1 MIFLDEVDETVVYAI
16 SSPTNATLG
25 NTTQTYTIQDD
36 DTQPSCGFAVAT
48 SVVDETEENQN
59 HNVVISLN
67 AVSGKDITFD
77 YAVAGVTAI
86 GGGNDFLLAD
96 GAGTI
101 AAGEA
106 SATLVVRIDGD
117 ALYEGNE
124 TFTITLSNITNA
136 SAGTTVHTVTIADNE
151 ATPTIGFSTDA
162 SNAQE
167 ATTSKSF
174 TIQLNAVSGL
184 VSTVDYSATG
194 GTAAGSGVDYTLADG
209 SVTIAANLD
218 PPQAT
223 FDLTIVDDILDEVD
237 ETVIITLSSPTNS
250 TLGTTQLTYTIND
263 DDAQPSIAFT
273 SDNFAASEAT
283 TNGQFSLAL
292 SGASGKEIT
301 YGYTINAVTT
311 TASDDGVDYTLT
323 AGTNT
328 ISAGA
333 AVSTIDFTVNDDALD
348 EIDEVLVVTLNTDAF
363 VNVATTGSPLEAT
376 YTIQDDDNPPN
387 IQFTNAT
394 GTMAEVDGTAN
405 VEVSIASVSGK
416 DVSVTVSDNL
426 TGSATADSDY
436 TVNGAAYTI
445 TAGQTTVN
453 VPVNIPGDEATE
465 EEGDETVVL
474 GLSGAANSTIVGN
487 STHTLTI
494 TDSDPV
500 PTVVLT
506 NATATIGE
514 NVGNYTINY
523 NLDYRSHQDITFD
536 YAIAN
541 TSTAEGDG
549 TDFTLANG
557 TATITAG
564 NTTGTL
570 TLAVNN
576 DNLFENNET
585 VVINISNPTNASIGA
600 TETMTITIEDN
611 DNAPTVRF
619 AVGADAA
626 ASDATTDQE
635 SVTVTLSAVS
645 GKETTIP
652 YTIGEA
658 STVTSTGIYADHN
671 LTAGN
676 LVIPIG
682 SLTGNITYNPVADGT
697 YENDEILIID
707 LGTPTNAT
715 LNADNSVT
723 THSITF
729 SSSDA
734 APTVGFSATTSNITE
749 TDEDAITNLEISLS
763 TRSEVAMS
771 VFASGAVG
779 TAETADFSVNSAVA
793 ITIDASTAL
802 VNNLTANVP
811 VTVIGD
817 LIDEENQTFTVTLS
831 AATDATVSGLTG
843 VHTVTI
849 VDNDAPPVVRMFY
862 NGDTEVQV
870 LDIAEG
876 NGSFD
881 FRVALNGATE
891 KTVTIDYE
899 VDALVSTTKL
909 NQDYSGLPASGTFT
923 LAAGVNSQDVTVT
936 LISDIVDEPNQTI
949 KVDLVSGT
957 ETNATLSG
965 TQNTFTATILD
976 DDQAPYVYF
985 NTSNATQGNEG
996 AASSTDQVLLTVT
1009 MLDTSEQ
1016 IVVIPYSLGEGTAT
1030 ANVDFVLTDHSV
1042 ADGTAITINPG
1053 VD

>member
-1 MIFLDEVDETVVYAI
+1 M
-16 SSPTNATLG
+16 
-25 NTTQTYTIQDD
+25 
-36 DTQPSCGFAVAT
+36 
-48 SVVDETEENQN
+48 
-59 HNVVISLN
+59 
-67 AVSGKDITFD
+67 
-77 YAVAGVTAI
+77 
-86 GGGNDFLLAD
+86 
-96 GAGTI
+96 
-101 AAGEA
+101 
-106 SATLVVRIDGD
+106 
-117 ALYEGNE
+117 
-124 TFTITLSNITNA
+124 
-136 SAGTTVHTVTIADNE
+136 
-151 ATPTIGFSTDA
+151 
-162 SNAQE
+162 
-167 ATTSKSF
+167 
-174 TIQLNAVSGL
+174 
-184 VSTVDYSATG
+184 
-194 GTAAGSGVDYTLADG
+194 
-209 SVTIAANLD
+209 
-218 PPQAT
+218 
-223 FDLTIVDDILDEVD
+223 
-237 ETVIITLSSPTNS
+237 
-250 TLGTTQLTYTIND
+250 
-263 DDAQPSIAFT
+263 
-273 SDNFAASEAT
+273 
-283 TNGQFSLAL
+283 
-292 SGASGKEIT
+292 
-301 YGYTINAVTT
+301 
-311 TASDDGVDYTLT
+311 
-323 AGTNT
+323 
-328 ISAGA
+328 
-333 AVSTIDFTVNDDALD
+333 
-348 EIDEVLVVTLNTDAF
+348 
-363 VNVATTGSPLEAT
+363 
-376 YTIQDDDNPPN
+376 
-387 IQFTNAT
+387 
-394 GTMAEVDGTAN
+394 
-405 VEVSIASVSGK
+405 
-416 DVSVTVSDNL
+416 
-426 TGSATADSDY
+426 
-436 TVNGAAYTI
+436 
-445 TAGQTTVN
+445 
-453 VPVNIPGDEATE
+453 
-465 EEGDETVVL
+465 
-474 GLSGAANSTIVGN
+474 SGAANSTIVGN

-576 DNLFENNET
+576 DNLFEDNET

-707 LGTPTNAT
+707 LGTPTNAS
-715 LNADNSVT
+715 LNADASVT

-923 LAAGVNSQDVTVT
+923 LAAGTNSQDVTVT

-1016 IVVIPYSLGEGTAT
+1016 VVVIPYSLGEGTAT

-1053 VD
+1053 GGLTETTIQLDITGDNTYETNQTVIVNLDAENADGDVYRLHPTFSTSHTYTIINDDAVPVATFSASTSTFDEDLDQATVTDNAVEVTLNAISEVDATVDYTASDGTATTNDYTLLAGTLTIPAGDLTGSFNLSTLVDDIDEENETFTITLSNPSEASIGAQSTTTITITDNDNPPTIFVGTLAQLAGELLSIKK